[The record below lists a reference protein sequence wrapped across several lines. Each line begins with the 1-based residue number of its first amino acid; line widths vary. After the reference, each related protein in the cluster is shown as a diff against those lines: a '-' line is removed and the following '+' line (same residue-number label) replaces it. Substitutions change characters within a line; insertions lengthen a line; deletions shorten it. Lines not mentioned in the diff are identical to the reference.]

1 MKTFILLT
9 DKPWHDDLYLSLKN
23 EGTHQWIRIK
33 DKGEFTFDKLQELKP
48 EKIFIPHWSYII
60 PQNIFTQFECI
71 LFHMTDLPYGRG
83 GSPLQ
88 NLIVAGH
95 EKTVI
100 SAIRVVDKID
110 AGDIYLKEPLSLL
123 GTAEEI
129 FIRSSRIINLMIDKI
144 IKEAPAVVEQTGD
157 VVIFKRRTPGDGDI
171 SKLNS
176 IEAIYDYI
184 RMLDCDGYPNA
195 FLEINGFR
203 LEFTRATLKGNHSI
217 IADVKITKK

>member
-1 MKTFILLT
+1 
-9 DKPWHDDLYLSLKN
+9 
-23 EGTHQWIRIK
+23 
-33 DKGEFTFDKLQELKP
+33 
-48 EKIFIPHWSYII
+48 
-60 PQNIFTQFECI
+60 
-71 LFHMTDLPYGRG
+71 MTDLPYGRG

-203 LEFTRATLKGNHSI
+203 LEFTRASLKGNHSI